1 MRRRESMV
9 SKEHKRAA
17 SLHEKLQLLRSIT
30 NSHAESD
37 TAIIIHASK
46 YIGELKQKVDRLNQD
61 IINSTPQSSN
71 IQDSLPTVNVETL
84 EKGFL
89 VNVFLAKSC
98 PGLLVSVL
106 EVFEELNLT
115 VVQARASCTE
125 NFQLEAISMEGD
137 ENGGEIV
144 DAQVVRRA
152 VLQAIMHL
160 NTNLTDD

>member
-1 MRRRESMV
+1 MRRRESMI

-17 SLHEKLQLLRSIT
+17 ALHEKLQLLRSIT
-30 NSHAESD
+30 NSHAEND

-61 IINSTPQSSN
+61 IINTPQSSN
-71 IQDSLPTVNVETL
+71 IQDSLPTVTVETL

-89 VNVFLAKSC
+89 VNVYSAKSC

-137 ENGGEIV
+137 ENVGEIV

-160 NTNLTDD
+160 NTNITDD